1 MSMGK
6 QLVTRRIINF
16 FLPDRVRSFASSV
29 VLNPTIDY
37 EEFEKYRKEHSK
49 SVVIVDVR
57 DPDELISPGAIS
69 GTVNVPLGEIANAF
83 GELNVNEFSAKYG
96 VEKPNATDPLVFF
109 CLKGI
114 RSQSAMDTVK
124 ALGFSNTA
132 NYVGS
137 YLDWAEKNKS

>member
-1 MSMGK
+1 MGK

-69 GTVNVPLGEIANAF
+69 
-83 GELNVNEFSAKYG
+83 
-96 VEKPNATDPLVFF
+96 EKPNATDPLVFF